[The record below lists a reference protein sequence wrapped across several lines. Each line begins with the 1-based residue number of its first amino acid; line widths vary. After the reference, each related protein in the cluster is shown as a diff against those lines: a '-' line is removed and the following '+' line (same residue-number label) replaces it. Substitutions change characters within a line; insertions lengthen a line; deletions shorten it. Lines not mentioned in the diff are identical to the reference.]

1 MADIEKINPTEI
13 VSAELLG
20 DLRKI
25 IDTARSHVAATANY
39 ELTAMYWHI
48 GDRINRDV
56 LNNERAEYGK
66 QIVATVARQLQEE
79 YGTKGFEERT
89 IRRMMQF
96 ALQFPDFQI
105 VSPLVSKLSWT
116 HFLIVMPIKDALQ
129 REFYLTMAATERWS
143 KRTLQAKIDGML
155 YERTAIATKPEE
167 LIKQELAGLR
177 DNETLSPD
185 LVFKSPYF
193 LEFTGLKGM
202 YSEKSL
208 EDSLVAHLE
217 QFIMELGNGFTFV
230 ERQKRMII
238 DGEDFYLDLLFY
250 HRKLHRLIAIDLKL
264 GRFKAQ
270 YKGQMEL
277 YLRWL
282 EQNEMQPGE
291 ESPLGLLLCTE
302 GSEEQI
308 NLLQLD
314 KSGIRVAQYLTELPS
329 KEVLLRQ
336 LQKSLAAAKELS
348 TDR

>member
-167 LIKQELAGLR
+167 LIKQELADLR

>member
-25 IDTARSHVAATANY
+25 IDSARSHVAATANY

-79 YGTKGFEERT
+79 YGTNGFEERT

-167 LIKQELAGLR
+167 LIKQELADLR

-217 QFIMELGNGFTFV
+217 QFSMELGNGFTFV